1 MLLRS
6 LFRPEWGLKKLF
18 IRTYSPDHYE
28 MAINDLPRGTR
39 PREKMAA
46 QGPEALTDEE
56 LVAVFLRVGVKGQSA
71 VDLGRKLLEDYGSL
85 MALGGLG
92 VRELC
97 SNHGLGIAKAA
108 QLVASFE
115 LGARVAREKMV
126 LKQLDGPRAVFE
138 IFFPQVGHLRHE
150 TLRIALIDAR
160 LRITRSLILT
170 EGSVN
175 ETVAHPR
182 DILHPVVLHK
192 AYGFVL
198 IHNHP
203 SGDPSPSGAD
213 REMTERIARAADLLG
228 VDFLDH
234 IIIGRP
240 AGKHEGFFSFRE
252 AGMLTAAS

>member
-1 MLLRS
+1 
-6 LFRPEWGLKKLF
+6 
-18 IRTYSPDHYE
+18 

-71 VDLGRKLLEDYGSL
+71 VDLGRKLLKDYGSL

-97 SNHGLGIAKAA
+97 SHHGLGIAKAA

-150 TLRIALIDAR
+150 SLRIALIDAR

-170 EGSVN
+170 DGSLN

-228 VDFLDH
+228 VNFLDH

-252 AGMLTAAS
+252 AGILTAAS

>member
-1 MLLRS
+1 
-6 LFRPEWGLKKLF
+6 
-18 IRTYSPDHYE
+18 
-28 MAINDLPRGTR
+28 MAISDLPDGAR
-39 PREKMAA
+39 PREKMEAA
-46 QGPEALTDEE
+46 GPEVLTDEE

-71 VDLGRKLLEDYGSL
+71 VDLGRKLLDEYGSL

-92 VRELC
+92 VTQLC
-97 SNHGLGIAKAA
+97 SHHGLGIAKAA

-126 LKQLDGPRAVFE
+126 LKQLDCPRAVFE
-138 IFFPQVGHLRHE
+138 IFFPQVGHLQHE

-160 LRITRSLILT
+160 LRITRSLVLT
-170 EGSVN
+170 EGSLS

-203 SGDPSPSGAD
+203 SGDSSPSGAD
-213 REMTERIARAADLLG
+213 LKLTERVARASGLLG

-240 AGKHEGFFSFRE
+240 AENHEGFFSFRE
-252 AGMLTAAS
+252 AGLLTTVSLSDASPRT